1 MTQKIPVSKVLE
13 PTGPKLDI
21 LTIQTRMT
29 TLTKMRLGGANLL
42 KSKRTIT
49 IRTIRTT
56 SRFLR

>member
-29 TLTKMRLGGANLL
+29 TLTMMRLGGANLL